1 MKVTIIYHKVDL
13 DGVTSA
19 AIAKRYYEN
28 QDDIT
33 QIALCPYTYGDSMD
47 EFKKEAED
55 SQVICVLDV
64 SFGKDTFP
72 IMKDWRERDKGVLWI
87 DHHKGILEETES
99 WPIHIPGRR
108 EIGEAACELAYNHF
122 FGHCHLVV
130 KYLSAYDVWNKS
142 IFDWEDVMNVQYA
155 MRAEIGL
162 NVHKMQ
168 NFIENID
175 FNDEIGQLSELR
187 RKGKAVRDFL
197 AVKNQGEVENY
208 SFIGKIDGEKALFM
222 NTLEF
227 NLTTF
232 QSKTP
237 DWLDGKEVKF
247 LAPFAVQPNGLVRFS
262 LYQTEGKFDVDCC
275 EMAKRFGGGGHKG
288 AAGFQIKVD
297 DGRFVEFLKT
307 HEISSN
313 EISSNERIS
322 EEKEEEKSEL
332 DRKAEEIRL
341 LGFKSKYITVEDYVE
356 LADRFVHA
364 IGPDKLRLNT
374 IYDDTVRILSLTD
387 TNLREAFFNGECMGD
402 VFFGITF
409 NPAIHNG
416 KVIHLD
422 NYYPGAFN
430 MPGNSNA
437 KKRTLLICGI
447 QYTNG
452 CLIYTGD
459 PKDFMRITQEG
470 KD

>member
-1 MKVTIIYHKVDL
+1 MKVTIIYHKIDL
-13 DGVTSA
+13 DGVASA
-19 AIAKRYYEN
+19 AIAKSYYEN
-28 QDDIT
+28 QDCTT

-55 SQVICVLDV
+55 SQAICVLDV
-64 SFGKDTFP
+64 SFGKDTLP
-72 IMKDWRERDKGVLWI
+72 IMKDWLERDKGVLWI
-87 DHHKGILEETES
+87 DHHKGILEESES
-99 WPIHIPGRR
+99 WPIYISGKR
-108 EIGEAACELAYNHF
+108 EIGTAACKLTYEYL
-122 FGHCHLVV
+122 FGACPMIIE
-130 KYLSAYDVWNKS
+130 YLSAYDVWDKS

-162 NVHKMQ
+162 NVYKMQ

-175 FNDEIGQLSELR
+175 FDDEIGQLSELNA
-187 RKGKAVRDFL
+187 KGKAIRDFL
-197 AVKNQGEVENY
+197 AVKNQGEVGNY

-222 NTLEF
+222 NTLESGS
-227 NLTTF
+227 TTF

-237 DWLDGKEVKF
+237 DWLDKEEIKL
-247 LAPFAVQPNGLVRFS
+247 LAPFAVQSNGLVRFS
-262 LYQTEGKFDVDCC
+262 LYETGGKFNVDCC

-297 DGRFVEFLKT
+297 DERFAEFLKT

-313 EISSNERIS
+313 EQISEEKEE
-322 EEKEEEKSEL
+322 EEKEEEKSES

-341 LGFKSKYITVEDYVE
+341 LGFRSKYITAEDYVE
-356 LADRFVHA
+356 LADRFVHV
-364 IGPDKLRLNT
+364 IGPDKLRLST
-374 IYDDTVRILSLTD
+374 IYDDTLRILSLTD
-387 TNLREAFFNGECMGD
+387 ANLKEAFFNGECMGD
-402 VFFGITF
+402 AFFGITF
-409 NPAIHNG
+409 EPANHNG
-416 KVIHLD
+416 KAIHFD

-430 MPGNSNA
+430 MPGNNNV

-459 PKDFMRITQEG
+459 PKDYMRITQEG